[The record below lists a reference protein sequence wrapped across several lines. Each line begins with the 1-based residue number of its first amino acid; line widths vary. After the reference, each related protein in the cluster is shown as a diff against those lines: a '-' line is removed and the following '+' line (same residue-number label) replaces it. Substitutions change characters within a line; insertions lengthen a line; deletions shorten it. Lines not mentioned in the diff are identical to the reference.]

1 MEATQFAQLM
11 GSINGLAT
19 QVQNIS
25 GRLDNLEK
33 KTTDVQTEIVI
44 LRATADGPKSTLQ
57 PIASSSSSLPLGRAE
72 SAPRRLGRAPPG
84 QHLQLPIP
92 HIFNVRPPPPP
103 QGMIVPHFAALAI
116 STPRT
121 HRTTNKNLLPFA
133 LEAIERE
140 RNTLRMNLDFWY
152 VIL

>member
-11 GSINGLAT
+11 ESINGLAT
-19 QVQNIS
+19 QIQNIS

-33 KTTDVQTEIVI
+33 KITDVQTEIVI
-44 LRATADGPKSTLQ
+44 LRATANSPKSTPQ
-57 PIASSSSSLPLGRAE
+57 PIASSSSGLPSGRAE
-72 SAPRRLGRAPPG
+72 SSRRRRGRASLG
-84 QHLQLPIP
+84 QHLQPPIP
-92 HIFNVRPPPPP
+92 HLFNARPPPPP
-103 QGMIVPHFAALAI
+103 QGMIVPQSAALAI

-121 HRTTNKNLLPFA
+121 PRTTNKNLLPVA

-140 RNTLRMNLDFWY
+140 RNTFRMNLDFWY